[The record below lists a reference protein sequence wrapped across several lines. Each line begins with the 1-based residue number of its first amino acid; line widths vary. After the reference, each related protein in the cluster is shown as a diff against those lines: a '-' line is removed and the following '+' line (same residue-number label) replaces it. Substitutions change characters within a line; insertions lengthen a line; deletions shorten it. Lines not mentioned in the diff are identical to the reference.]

1 MVSGSQKTA
10 GSIAGAMPGSL
21 STYLDLLR
29 FGAALAVFIGHLV
42 TNAKW
47 SGIEG
52 QTLSIQNDA
61 VVCFFVLSGMVIG
74 FVSER
79 KEHDFG
85 VYLRARL
92 ARLWSVA
99 IPALLITILLD
110 VLGHRANP
118 SAYFAPAVGG
128 VETLRQLLVSTL
140 FLNQIRHWS
149 VIPGSNLPYWSLSYE
164 FAYYLLF
171 GIAFYM
177 RGWIRAGLLILC
189 CAVIGPRILLLLPV
203 WLLGWIAWRQRDRLS
218 PKTGVVLFAGSILL
232 YLILSVSGAGPA
244 FGRMLDAT
252 LLGNFWLDWS
262 RLAGWK
268 YVLGLLVAIN
278 ILGFSAFARHVSFG
292 RGAIFIRT
300 AAAMTFALYL
310 LHYPLLSFF
319 GAVLPGPPAGFLRCL
334 EIGSLALVS
343 IIGLAK
349 ITEGQKH
356 RWRRLLDQAWP
367 SSALAVKEPPPNLQP

>member
-118 SAYFAPAVGG
+118 SAYFAPAIGG
-128 VETLRQLLVSTL
+128 IETLRQLLVSTL

-177 RGWIRAGLLILC
+177 RGWIRAVLLILC
-189 CAVIGPRILLLLPV
+189 CAVIGPRILLLLPI
-203 WLLGWIAWRQRDRLS
+203 WLLGWIVWRQRNRLS
-218 PKTGVVLFAGSILL
+218 PKTGLILFVGSIAV
-232 YLILSVSGAGPA
+232 YLALCVSGAGPA
-244 FGRMLDAT
+244 LGRTLDAA
-252 LLGNFWLDWS
+252 LLQNFWLDWS

-268 YVLGLLVAIN
+268 YLLGLLVAFN
-278 ILGFSAFARHVSFG
+278 ILGFSAFAHHVSFG
-292 RGAIFIRT
+292 RATVLIR
-300 AAAMTFALYL
+300 AAAGMTFALYL
-310 LHYPLLSFF
+310 FHYPLLSFF
-319 GAVLPGPPAGFLRCL
+319 GAVLPGPLPGLLRCL
-334 EIGSLALVS
+334 EIGGLALACIV
-343 IIGLAK
+343 GLAQ

-356 RWRRLLDQAWP
+356 RWRRLLDRAWP
-367 SSALAVKEPPPNLQP
+367 KRALQF

>member
-1 MVSGSQKTA
+1 MFSGSKQPA
-10 GSIAGAMPGSL
+10 GAISGAMPSSL

-29 FGAALAVFIGHLV
+29 FGAALAVFIGHMV

-47 SGIEG
+47 SGIQG
-52 QTLSIQNDA
+52 HTLSIQNDA
-61 VVCFFVLSGMVIG
+61 MVCFFVLSGMVIG
-74 FVSER
+74 FVSEQ
-79 KEHDFG
+79 KEHEFG

-110 VLGHRANP
+110 ILGHRANP
-118 SAYFAPAVGG
+118 SAYFAPAIGG
-128 VETLRQLLVSTL
+128 IETLRQLLVSTL

-177 RGWIRAGLLILC
+177 RGWIRAVLLILC

-218 PKTGVVLFAGSILL
+218 PKTGLILFAGSIVL
-232 YLILSVSGAGPA
+232 YLILSVSDAGPA

-252 LLGNFWLDWS
+252 LLRNFWLDWS

-268 YVLGLLVAIN
+268 YLLGLLVTVN
-278 ILGFSAFARHVSFG
+278 ILGFSAFARRVSFG
-292 RGAIFIRT
+292 RTAIFIR
-300 AAAMTFALYL
+300 AAAGITFALYL

-319 GAVLPGPPAGFLRCL
+319 GAVLPGPPPGLLRCL
-334 EIGSLALVS
+334 EIGSLALIS
-343 IIGLAK
+343 IIGLAQ
-349 ITEGQKH
+349 ITEGQKQ
-356 RWRRLLDQAWP
+356 RWRRLLDHAWP
-367 SSALAVKEPPPNLQP
+367 SPALVVKQPGLHP